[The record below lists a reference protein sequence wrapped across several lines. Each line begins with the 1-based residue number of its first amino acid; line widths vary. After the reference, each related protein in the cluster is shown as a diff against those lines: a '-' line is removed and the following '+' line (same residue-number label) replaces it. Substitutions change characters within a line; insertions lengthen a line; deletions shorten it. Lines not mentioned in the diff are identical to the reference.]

1 MFKSDRCIGG
11 QSDGSRL
18 VVSCLMAGALL
29 LAATAGCSQQLGGE
43 SGYSDQG
50 KMQLQFYSPPGAT
63 VTVKGGSTRSH
74 QIAEYGAYEN
84 RLEQTPEE
92 FCVFNLSPGRYEFKY
107 VSAPGLP
114 GVSVY
119 GELNIHRPHTDIAKV
134 FQRRAFV
141 PIALPSMYYQ
151 EVAIQGD
158 ETFPYRGEPYRYAID
173 EQDIARLK
181 TGDVVE
187 KVIFVADLEAV
198 EDELAETRKEIAVE
212 ELKLDYANKRFQIA
226 YREYIS
232 EVYDELANWTK
243 SDREHYEWEE
253 ERQECMVKLD
263 RLGAKLERLQTLLS
277 GDHVLARKG
286 MMVLATEEV
295 VPPHRNPVDSAA
307 DLGEVLVVM
316 RLGGRHMHWGDPR
329 TEMAAYQP

>member
-1 MFKSDRCIGG
+1 VFKSDRCIGK
-11 QSDGSRL
+11 QSDGSR
-18 VVSCLMAGALL
+18 VIVSCLIAGAFA
-29 LAATAGCSQQLGGE
+29 LAMATGCSQSVGE
-43 SGYSDQG
+43 SGYSNQR
-50 KMQLQFYSPPGAT
+50 KTQLQFYSPPGAT
-63 VTVKGGSTRSH
+63 VTVKGSSTRSH

-84 RLEQTPEE
+84 RLEQNPEE

-119 GELNIHRPHTDIAKV
+119 GELDIRRASSDLAKI

-158 ETFPYRGEPYRYAID
+158 EMMPYRGESYRYAID
-173 EQDIARLK
+173 EQDISRLK
-181 TGDVVE
+181 MGDVVE

-198 EDELAETRKEIAVE
+198 EHELAETRKEIALY

-226 YREYIS
+226 YREYIAQ
-232 EVYDELANWTK
+232 VYDELANWTK

-253 ERQECMVKLD
+253 ERQECMLALE
-263 RLGAKLERLQTLLS
+263 RLGAKLQRLENLLG
-277 GDHVLARKG
+277 GDHVLARRG

-295 VPPHRNPVDSAA
+295 VTPHRDPVDAAA
-307 DLGEVLVVM
+307 DLGEILVVM
-316 RLGGRHMHWGDPR
+316 RLGGRHMHWGEPR
-329 TEMAAYQP
+329 TEMAAYKP